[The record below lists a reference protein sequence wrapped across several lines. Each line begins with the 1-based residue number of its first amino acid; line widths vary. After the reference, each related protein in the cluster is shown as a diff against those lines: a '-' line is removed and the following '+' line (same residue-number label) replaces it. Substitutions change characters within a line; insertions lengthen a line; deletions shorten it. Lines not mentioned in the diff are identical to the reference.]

1 MRGSIIAGNR
11 EADGVGSI
19 SGRKTRAGVAR
30 ISEIAE
36 RPQGG
41 VVGRGRAVRNGAANA
56 CPGVAERQHG
66 VCAAE
71 ARARGSIG
79 IEIGAGHFGGIVAQ
93 GMNSSRLETLKEM
106 VSQNPADSFL
116 RYGLAMEYRN
126 GGDLEGAVREF
137 RALMEANPD
146 YSPAYF
152 HGGQTLERLGRTDE
166 AREWYEKG
174 VEVTRRKGDQHA
186 LSEMQAAL
194 DLLG

>member
-1 MRGSIIAGNR
+1 
-11 EADGVGSI
+11 
-19 SGRKTRAGVAR
+19 
-30 ISEIAE
+30 
-36 RPQGG
+36 
-41 VVGRGRAVRNGAANA
+41 
-56 CPGVAERQHG
+56 
-66 VCAAE
+66 
-71 ARARGSIG
+71 
-79 IEIGAGHFGGIVAQ
+79 
-93 GMNSSRLETLKEM
+93 MNSSRLETLKDM
-106 VSQNPADSFL
+106 VAQNPADSFL

-166 AREWYEKG
+166 AREWYETG